1 MYHYRKTRKSYHQK
15 LRDDTARNTCT
26 FCYDD
31 LMPSRLI
38 EESDHAR
45 VIHNRTHYD
54 LWEGRYVAEH
64 YLVVPK
70 LCVGSLN
77 ELPDDAARL
86 DIMNIIAAY
95 EQQGFNVYAR
105 AVGSPLRSVRHQ
117 HTHLIKFSTKPHPKY
132 TLYMEKPYTVLA
144 FRALRMPKALK
155 TIYTFPKRRYQS
167 RERTS

>member
-1 MYHYRKTRKSYHQK
+1 MYHYRKTRKSYTQK
-15 LRDDTARNTCT
+15 LREDTAKNICT
-26 FCYDD
+26 FCSDAA
-31 LMPSRLI
+31 PSGGFI
-38 EESDHAR
+38 EETEHAR
-45 VIHNRTHYD
+45 VIPNRTHYD

-86 DIMNIIAAY
+86 DIMNIIATY

-117 HTHLIKFSTKPHPKY
+117 HTHLIKFSTQPHPKY
-132 TLYMEKPYTVLA
+132 TVYIEKPYTVLA
-144 FRALRMPKALK
+144 FRSFRMPRAIKML
-155 TIYTFPKRRYQS
+155 YTFPKRRYQS